1 MNKQRLIL
9 VVDDEATQRE
19 TVGSILRD
27 WNHEVLEADSGD
39 RALELVGSN
48 AVDLVLTDMRMPGM
62 SGLDLLRACR
72 RLRPDI
78 AVVMMTAF
86 GNIATAVEAMRD
98 GATDFLTKP
107 IDLDQLELV
116 VGRALEMRRL
126 IRENRLLKQKLTESD
141 GGFRLIGGSRV
152 MAEVFNRAARA
163 AETDATVLITGESGT
178 GKELLAHSVHDLS
191 PRAGEKFVA
200 VNCAALPDTLL
211 ESELFGHVKGSFTG
225 ADRDR
230 PGRVAFA
237 EGGTLFLDE
246 IGDITPLVQ
255 VKLLRFLQEREFSP
269 VGSDRSLKADVRVV
283 AATHC
288 DLEAMVSAG
297 TFREDLYYRLRV
309 VSLELPPLRDRR
321 DDIPELAEFFLNR
334 YAKRYQ
340 RPVRKFSAEAMACL
354 MSLDYR
360 GNIRELENA
369 VEQAVVM
376 AREVVIRAEDLPCRK
391 VSGDEGE
398 ACLSTAGIDAAQGDL
413 PGMLEALER
422 RIIMETLAAFK
433 GNKSSAARHLG
444 LTESGLRY
452 KLGKWQ
458 SGGEQAV

>member
-1 MNKQRLIL
+1 MNHQRLIL
-9 VVDDEATQRE
+9 VVDDEATQRQ
-19 TVGSILRD
+19 TVGSILEG
-27 WNHEVLEADSGD
+27 WGHEVLEAATGD
-39 RALELVGSN
+39 QALDLVRSH

-62 SGLDLLRACR
+62 SGLDLLRQCR
-72 RLRPDI
+72 QMRPDI
-78 AVVMMTAF
+78 AVVLMTAF
-86 GNIATAVEAMRD
+86 GNIETAVEAMRD

-107 IDLDQLELV
+107 IDLDQLEIV

-126 IRENRLLKQKLTESD
+126 IRENMLLRQKLQDSD
-141 GGFRLIGGSRV
+141 AKFRLIGSSLA
-152 MAEVFNRAARA
+152 MAEVLNRAARV
-163 AETDATVLITGESGT
+163 AETDATVLIAGESGT
-178 GKELLAHSVHDLS
+178 GKELLAHSLHDLS
-191 PRAGEKFVA
+191 PRAMEKFVA
-200 VNCAALPDTLL
+200 VNCAALPETLL
-211 ESELFGHVKGSFTG
+211 ESELFGHVKGAFTG
-225 ADRDR
+225 ADKDR
-230 PGRVAFA
+230 PGRVAAA

-246 IGDITPLVQ
+246 IGDISPLVQ

-269 VGSDRSLKADVRVV
+269 VGSDLTIKADVRVV
-283 AATHC
+283 AATHRN
-288 DLEAMVSAG
+288 LEEMVVEGS
-297 TFREDLYYRLRV
+297 FREDLFYRLRV
-309 VSLELPPLRDRR
+309 VSLLLPPLRDRR

-334 YAKRYQ
+334 FAKRYQ

-376 AREVVIRAEDLPCRK
+376 ARDVVIRAEDLPCKK
-391 VSGDEGE
+391 VATAEGE
-398 ACLSTAGIDAAQGDL
+398 FCLPTTGMDAVNGDL

-422 RIIMETLAAFK
+422 RIIMETLAVFS

-458 SGGEQAV
+458 TNSE